1 MKKLLIIGFLL
12 LAALLAGCNKGPSYH
27 VSMTKPLY
35 FLKDKATPLEI
46 KVTENKKPVKG
57 LAITAEANMAHM
69 DHGTRKAKLSES
81 NNGKYSGKIMLP
93 MDGKYEITFTM
104 KKDGKISETTLNYTV
119 KKAQGVATINGKWIT
134 AEELKFYQL
143 VNRIQLEVN
152 RAAAKKQYHGAA
164 LKDEL
169 AYIDSQV
176 KNSSDPEQ
184 LLTQII
190 RTRAMAMLAEQRGHK
205 ATPSAVQAAIN
216 KDHKQYSRIPAV
228 KELIA
233 QFGTEKYGKMER
245 QEYQYI
251 VLSQQVEADVR
262 KQAIKDNPKAGSQE
276 IDYQTQ
282 QNYEDLLVSQ
292 MNSLRIEIF

>member
-1 MKKLLIIGFLL
+1 
-12 LAALLAGCNKGPSYH
+12 
-27 VSMTKPLY
+27 V
-35 FLKDKATPLEI
+35 
-46 KVTENKKPVKG
+46 
-57 LAITAEANMAHM
+57 
-69 DHGTRKAKLSES
+69 
-81 NNGKYSGKIMLP
+81 
-93 MDGKYEITFTM
+93 
-104 KKDGKISETTLNYTV
+104 
-119 KKAQGVATINGKWIT
+119 
-134 AEELKFYQL
+134 
-143 VNRIQLEVN
+143 
-152 RAAAKKQYHGAA
+152 
-164 LKDEL
+164 L

-292 MNSLRIEIF
+292 MNSLKIEIL